1 MQEVLLQF
9 QSKVSRLEKDKEN
22 CLESPSK
29 ADKVNRA
36 LHAENVG
43 LKSKIKVLTSS
54 NEEQSAE
61 INVLQNNLTQAQ
73 SELTNLQS
81 GLKMRLNQ
89 SEASNEALQKQI
101 THLLNEMEEKEKII
115 NNHENKSKS
124 LVKDLEQINEK
135 LSEKDREHQMK
146 ISAFEV
152 SKAKEISTLKT
163 ELSLMK
169 QNMSSQA
176 LTVESLEAELSK
188 IGEKH
193 STELRGKEEDLAEA
207 KVEIEDSLQRLE
219 DRSAELLEKNKEFS
233 LHLRDAEEEIDRL
246 KKERSR
252 ILRDFDEDMARISF
266 ENEQLRKEVE
276 FLKSRPGGSSTEV
289 PASCPPEA
297 GNSSQLERKCGKYK
311 KLIHK
316 LRDKMSVVLADKE
329 RLEGELDGLREKHK
343 QFSAVFSQLE
353 ETERLKVEK
362 MTKIEEVKLALAEM
376 TAGSEQLQ

>member
-9 QSKVSRLEKDKEN
+9 QSKVSRLERDKEN
-22 CLESPSK
+22 CLESPAK

-36 LHAENVG
+36 LHAENAG
-43 LKSKIKVLTSS
+43 LKTKIKMLTSS
-54 NEEQSAE
+54 NEEQSVQ
-61 INVLQNNLTQAQ
+61 INVLQNHLQQAQ
-73 SELTNLQS
+73 SELANLQS
-81 GLKMRLNQ
+81 GLKMRLKQ

-101 THLLNEMEEKEKII
+101 THLLNELEEKEKII
-115 NNHENKSKS
+115 NNQENKSKS
-124 LVKDLEQINEK
+124 LVKDLEQNNEK

-163 ELSLMK
+163 ELSLMEQK
-169 QNMSSQA
+169 MSNQA
-176 LTVESLEAELSK
+176 MTVESLEAELGK
-188 IGEKH
+188 IGERH
-193 STELRGKEEDLAEA
+193 SAELRGKDEALAEA

-219 DRSAELLEKNKEFS
+219 DGRTELLDKNKEFS
-233 LHLRDAEEEIDRL
+233 LHLRDAEGEIDRL

-266 ENEQLRKEVE
+266 QNEQLRKEVE
-276 FLKSRPGGSSTEV
+276 FLKARPSGWSTEL
-289 PASCPPEA
+289 PTSSPPEA
-297 GNSSQLERKCGKYK
+297 RSYSELQQKCGKYK

-316 LRDKMSVVLADKE
+316 LRDKISLAVADKD
-329 RLEGELDGLREKHK
+329 RLEGELGSLREKHK

-362 MTKIEEVKLALAEM
+362 MERIEEVKQSLAEM
-376 TAGSEQLQ
+376 TPCSVQP